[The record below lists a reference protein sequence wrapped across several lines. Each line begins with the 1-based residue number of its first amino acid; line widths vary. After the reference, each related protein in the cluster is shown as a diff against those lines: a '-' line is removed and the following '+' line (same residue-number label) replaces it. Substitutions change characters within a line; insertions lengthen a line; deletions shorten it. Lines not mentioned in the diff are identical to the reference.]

1 MAASAKFH
9 LTRPQPKTPADQQE
23 PTAIF
28 LLLYSDGTQI
38 KIPTGESVHPAEWD
52 SAEQRAKVGG
62 RGRLKLSERNAL
74 INATLTRIGKAA
86 VACYDKGKAAGKLPT
101 KDELR
106 TAIKAEDPNAVAA
119 QRPQPLPDFAEKLVR
134 MVGLYAVNTIKSHN
148 TTYQH
153 LTRYAGLSRRPLEY
167 AHFTREWVEKFGA
180 WLSAGAGVREHM
192 ADGSVNKQLKILKE
206 FLADA
211 ADRGRTPRID
221 VKGWGWKFVEPEVMA
236 LTAAEL
242 GRIEALEELP
252 PYLEN
257 ARCLWLLMA
266 YTGLRYSDAMKL
278 KPEHDKGDVLQLF
291 PKKTTDIP
299 AIVYVRKAAR
309 VLLNKCWAGELHE
322 IANSTLNDYIKKV
335 CQQAGIDELVEK
347 ITYYGQTS
355 RPKKQV
361 FKKYELVTCHTAR
374 RSQITLS
381 FAKEIPLELIMMSA
395 GHTNSKTTLRYNQ
408 NTVARQVEVSRRAW
422 GEDLG

>member
-1 MAASAKFH
+1 LAASAKFH
-9 LTRPQPKTPADQQE
+9 LTRPQPKTPANEQE

-28 LLLYSDGTQI
+28 LLLYGDGKQI
-38 KIPTGESVHPAEWD
+38 KLPTGESIHPAEWD

-62 RGRLKLSERNAL
+62 RGRLKMSDGNAL
-74 INATLTRIGKAA
+74 INATLARIGAAA
-86 VACYDKGKAAGKLPT
+86 VACYDRGKAAGQLPT
-101 KDELR
+101 RDELR
-106 TAIKAEDPNAVAA
+106 AAIKAEDPNAKTIE
-119 QRPQPLPDFAEKLVR
+119 RPQPLPDFAARLTR
-134 MVGLYAVNTIKSHN
+134 MMGLYAANTIKSHN

-153 LTRYAGLSRRPLEY
+153 LMRYANLSRRPLEY
-167 AHFTREWVEKFGA
+167 THFTREWAEKFAA

-192 ADGSVNKQLKILKE
+192 ADGSVNKQLKLFKE

-221 VKGWGWKFVEPEVMA
+221 VKGWSWKFVEPEVMA
-236 LTAAEL
+236 LTAAEV
-242 GRIEALEELP
+242 GRIETLEGLP

-278 KPEHDKGDVLQLF
+278 KPEHDKGEVLQLV
-291 PKKTTDIP
+291 PKKTTDIS
-299 AIVYVRKAAR
+299 ATVYIRKAAR
-309 VLLNKCWAGELHE
+309 ALLNKCWAGELHE
-322 IANSTLNDYIKKV
+322 ISNTKLNDYIKLV
-335 CQQAGIDELVEK
+335 CQRAGIDELVEK

-355 RPKKQV
+355 RPKKEV

-374 RSQITLS
+374 RTQITLS

-422 GEDLG
+422 GEE

>member
-1 MAASAKFH
+1 MGASARFH

-28 LLLYSDGTQI
+28 LLLYGDGKQI
-38 KIPTGESVHPAEWD
+38 KLPTGESIHPAEWD
-52 SAEQRAKVGG
+52 SAEQRAKAGG
-62 RGRLKLSERNAL
+62 RGRLKQSERNTLLNAAL
-74 INATLTRIGKAA
+74 ARMGKAA

-101 KDELR
+101 RDELR
-106 TAIKAEDPNAVAA
+106 LAIKAEDPGAITA
-119 QRPQPLPDFAEKLVR
+119 QPLPDFAERLDR
-134 MVGLYAVNTIKSHN
+134 MAGLYAVNTIKSHN

-153 LTRYAGLSRRPLEY
+153 FSRYARLSRRPLDY
-167 AHFTREWVEKFGA
+167 AQFTREWAERFAA

-192 ADGSVNKQLKILKE
+192 ADASVNKQLKNFKE

-221 VKGWGWKFVEPEVMA
+221 VRGWGWKFVEPEVMA

-242 GRIEALEELP
+242 GRIEALEGLP

-278 KPEHDKGDVLQLF
+278 KPEYDKGDVLQLV
-291 PKKTTDIP
+291 PQKTTDIP
-299 AIVYVRKAAR
+299 ATIYVRKAAR
-309 VLLNKCWAGELHE
+309 ALLDKCWSEELHSV
-322 IANSTLNDYIKKV
+322 ANSTLNDYIKKV
-335 CQQAGIDELVEK
+335 CQRAGIDEPIEK

-355 RPKKQV
+355 RPKKV
-361 FKKYELVTCHTAR
+361 VYKKYELVSCHTAR
-374 RSQITLS
+374 RSHITLS
-381 FAKEIPLELIMMSA
+381 FAKEIPLELIMFGA
-395 GHTNSKTTLRYNQ
+395 AHKNAKTTLRYNQ
-408 NTVARQVEVSRRAW
+408 NTVARHVEVNRRLW
-422 GEDLG
+422 GEDE

>member
-1 MAASAKFH
+1 MGASAKFH
-9 LTRPQPKTPADQQE
+9 LTRPQPKTPAAQQE

-28 LLLYSDGTQI
+28 LLLYGDGKQI
-38 KIPTGESVHPAEWD
+38 KMPTGESILPAEWD

-62 RGRLKLSERNAL
+62 RGRLKQSERNTL
-74 INATLTRIGKAA
+74 LNASLVRMGRAA
-86 VACYDKGKAAGKLPT
+86 VAYYDKGRAAGKLPT
-101 KDELR
+101 QDELR
-106 TAIKAEDPNAVAA
+106 TAIKAEDPNAPAA
-119 QRPQPLPDFAEKLVR
+119 QQPQPLLDFAERLAR
-134 MVGLYAVNTIKSHN
+134 MVGLYAANTIKSHN

-153 LTRYAGLSRRPLEY
+153 LSRYAGLSRRPLEY
-167 AHFTREWVEKFGA
+167 THLTREWAERFAA

-221 VKGWGWKFVEPEVMA
+221 VKGWSWKFVEPEVMA

-242 GRIEALEELP
+242 GRIEALEGLP

-278 KPEHDKGDVLQLF
+278 KPEHDKGDVLQLV
-291 PKKTTDIP
+291 PQKTTDIT
-299 AIVYVRKAAR
+299 ATIYVRKAAR
-309 VLLNKCWAGELHE
+309 VLLNKCWAGEVHE

-335 CQQAGIDELVEK
+335 CERAGIDEPIEK
-347 ITYYGQTS
+347 TTYYGQTS

-361 FKKYELVTCHTAR
+361 YKKYELVTCHSAR
-374 RSQITLS
+374 RTMITLS
-381 FAKEIPLELIMMSA
+381 FAKEIPLELIMFSA

-408 NTVARQVEVSRRAW
+408 NTVARHVEVNRRLW
-422 GEDLG
+422 GED